1 MKQMLMSQLAIQ
13 IRGVSYKPDDLH
25 KGLDENSIALLRA
38 NNIDDG
44 EINFNDLV
52 YVDRSKV
59 SNNQLL
65 RQGDIL
71 ICASSGSKNLVGKAA
86 QVDFNREITFGAF
99 CKVVRP
105 TTVESD
111 YLGMYF
117 QSPIYR
123 KIVSSLA
130 QGANINNIKNADI
143 DNLLVNIPNNDTKKK
158 IVEIFKR
165 MQSIIRNRQQQLQKL
180 DELVKARF
188 VELFGDPEFNTMKWP
203 IKRLSALCNVSSSKR
218 IYQNEQSTDGIPF
231 LRISDLN
238 ERIDNIE
245 NKPEL
250 FIAIDRYGELKE
262 NGLVPMAG
270 DILVTSRGT
279 LGRCYIVRPE
289 DEFYFQDGMISW
301 LSDLSNQIT
310 SLYLSQLFTMS
321 GIQKQIKSLQAGST
335 VAYLSISMLKK
346 LDIML
351 PPIDLQDQFS
361 TLVEQVNKSKLS
373 PYRDCWTRCNFCLA
387 VWCDNTSNKEDIM
400 EWLMNLDP
408 SIWAALIGA
417 VGAIIVALIKVIIPL
432 FKKKEKASD
441 KVAPSINQTVTG
453 NGNTVIGIQNNMKG
467 EKDG

>member
-1 MKQMLMSQLAIQ
+1 MKQMLMSQLAVQ

-38 NNIDDG
+38 NNINDG

-188 VELFGDPEFNTMKWP
+188 VELFGDPISNPMNWNKRTLKEVCTKLNDGTHFSPESFSMGDYKYITAKNIKASGFDFSNITYVPEAVHRP
-203 IKRLSALCNVSSSKR
+203 IFERCNP
-218 IYQNEQSTDGIPF
+218 EQGDVLYIKDGATTG
-231 LRISDLN
+231 
-238 ERIDNIE
+238 
-245 NKPEL
+245 
-250 FIAIDRYGELKE
+250 IAIVNTLKE
-262 NGLVPMAG
+262 EFTLLSSVALLKQNRNVINGYFLAALLNNADMYSDIRNNMGGAAITRLTIAKLNAVKVIVPP
-270 DILVTSRGT
+270 L
-279 LGRCYIVRPE
+279 
-289 DEFYFQDGMISW
+289 
-301 LSDLSNQIT
+301 
-310 SLYLSQLFTMS
+310 
-321 GIQKQIKSLQAGST
+321 
-335 VAYLSISMLKK
+335 
-346 LDIML
+346 
-351 PPIDLQDQFS
+351 DLQNRFAAF
-361 TLVEQVNKSKLS
+361 VEQVDKSKV
-373 PYRDCWTRCNFCLA
+373 A
-387 VWCDNTSNKEDIM
+387 VQKSLDEAQLLFDS
-400 EWLMNLDP
+400 LMQQYF
-408 SIWAALIGA
+408 G
-417 VGAIIVALIKVIIPL
+417 
-432 FKKKEKASD
+432 
-441 KVAPSINQTVTG
+441 
-453 NGNTVIGIQNNMKG
+453 
-467 EKDG
+467 

>member
-1 MKQMLMSQLAIQ
+1 MKQMLMSQLAVQ

-38 NNIDDG
+38 NNINDG

-130 QGANINNIKNADI
+130 RGANINNIKNADI

-188 VELFGDPEFNTMKWP
+188 VELFGSPCINSKGFQTQKG
-203 IKRLSALCNVSSSKR
+203 SSLFKISNGR
-218 IYQNEQSTDGIPF
+218 AVPNDRRFETGIPAYGGNGISWYTDDILCKNDTIVIGRVGFQSGNVHLVKGPVWITDNAMYISELYDDNLSLVF
-231 LRISDLN
+231 LCAMM
-238 ERIDNIE
+238 EHIDFT
-245 NKPEL
+245 KQQ
-250 FIAIDRYGELKE
+250 D
-262 NGLVPMAG
+262 AG
-270 DILVTSRGT
+270 DLKKVTQKPFMETEYIL
-279 LGRCYIVRPE
+279 PP
-289 DEFYFQDGMISW
+289 
-301 LSDLSNQIT
+301 
-310 SLYLSQLFTMS
+310 
-321 GIQKQIKSLQAGST
+321 KSLQEK
-335 VAYLSISMLKK
+335 YIS
-346 LDIML
+346 
-351 PPIDLQDQFS
+351 F
-361 TLVEQVNKSKLS
+361 VEQVDKSKV
-373 PYRDCWTRCNFCLA
+373 A
-387 VWCDNTSNKEDIM
+387 VQKSLDEAQLLFDS
-400 EWLMNLDP
+400 LMQQYF
-408 SIWAALIGA
+408 G
-417 VGAIIVALIKVIIPL
+417 
-432 FKKKEKASD
+432 
-441 KVAPSINQTVTG
+441 
-453 NGNTVIGIQNNMKG
+453 
-467 EKDG
+467 